1 MSRLD
6 RFPTRNTEYQ
16 SILTQDHPVSAD
28 PARIGGE
35 PVDRLSHCAIA
46 YLVFPFLLFFPWV
59 FQPLVGIPLALTTLI
74 GCWYLL
80 GKPEPSSETLSRPI
94 LLACAFIAVIWVSFG
109 GAGHIV
115 YANTI
120 DWMVRDAL
128 LRDLIQASGLPAYD
142 FGGEMYLLRA
152 PLAYNLPA
160 ALAGKATGLQI
171 ADKLLWAWTALGTFL
186 FLALLPFK
194 GKLTPKLAL
203 IMLVPV
209 IFSGM
214 DIIGFMFPD
223 FDMVAFP
230 LPFTKLDWWLRAP
243 PRVAYFSNTTQ
254 IFWSPHH
261 VLPGWIAA
269 ALLYRHYESSSATRI
284 APVVLAVLPLWS
296 PLTWLGVIPL
306 FLLPIL
312 RKQNLRFTNRELLG
326 ALLLAPGALLAI
338 LYLTLSASNVAFGPT
353 FVDATNNM
361 TFAQLT
367 NFGKVVWYVVSYSF
381 FIFVEFVILALLV
394 RHAIPGRLFFASIA
408 VLCALPLIS
417 LGPYND
423 LAMRASIPALA
434 MLCIATINF
443 LQSPAARAKP
453 IRLVALVL
461 VLAAGA
467 FTPYF
472 EFYRAVTRTPWSI
485 VEDQNLADVLHGSPE
500 PHYMVRHEANFLAP
514 LMRDATVIPGAL
526 DYSRLC
532 VGRHPAIK
540 ARKPVTP
547 AAQRGQLIPL
557 GAFRKPAVEDAE
569 SGMSSR

>member
-1 MSRLD
+1 M
-6 RFPTRNTEYQ
+6 
-16 SILTQDHPVSAD
+16 TQDHPASAD

-46 YLVFPFLLFFPWV
+46 YLVFPYLLFFPWI
-59 FQPLVGIPLALTTLI
+59 FQPLVGIPLTLTTLI

-80 GKPEPSSETLSRPI
+80 GKPAPSSETVSRPI
-94 LLACAFIAVIWVSFG
+94 LAACAIIAVIWVSFG

-128 LRDLIQASGLPAYD
+128 LRDLIHASGLPAYD

-171 ADKLLWAWTALGTFL
+171 ADKLLWAWTALGTLL

-223 FDMVAFP
+223 FHMAAFP

-243 PRVAYFSNTTQ
+243 PRVAFFSNTTQ

-269 ALLYRHYESSSATRI
+269 ALLYRHYASASATRI

-306 FLLPIL
+306 YLLPFL
-312 RKQNLRFTNRELLG
+312 RKQNLPFTNRELIG
-326 ALLLAPGALLAI
+326 VLLLAPGALLAI
-338 LYLTLSASNVAFGPT
+338 LYLTLSAANVGFGPT
-353 FVDATNNM
+353 FIDATNNM

-367 NFGKVVWYVVSYSF
+367 TFGKVVWYVISYSF
-381 FIFVEFVILALLV
+381 FILVEFVILALLV

-408 VLCALPLIS
+408 VLCTLPLIS

-423 LAMRASIPALA
+423 LAMRASIPALT
-434 MLCIATINF
+434 MLCIAAINF
-443 LQSPAARAKP
+443 LQSPAARAEP

-500 PHYMVRHEANFLAP
+500 PHYMVRHEANILAP
-514 LMRDATVIPGAL
+514 LMRDPTVIPGAL
-526 DYSRLC
+526 DYLRLC
-532 VGRHPAIK
+532 TRLHPAIK

-547 AAQRGQLIPL
+547 AAQRGQIIPL
-557 GAFRKPAVEDAE
+557 GAFRKPAVEDA
-569 SGMSSR
+569 GAGTSSR